1 MRQAKLLNGSRSSRL
16 IRLTGHGET
25 NVIRVWFRPI
35 DQSGDAYAIALGA
48 NGLSNLKREHRRS
61 VLRRITSHP
70 IANGNGTDV
79 VSAIWG
85 EPGVAVPLHTR
96 MAMRGRLARI
106 AEGGAS

>member
-1 MRQAKLLNGSRSSRL
+1 MTERAIFLGRHCGRPIKFVDHRQ
-16 IRLTGHGET
+16 T
-25 NVIRVWFRPI
+25 NVIRLYLDESAATVL
-35 DQSGDAYAIALGA
+35 AIS
-48 NGLSNLKREHRRS
+48 LSKHSVRAELREKRRN

-96 MAMRGRLARI
+96 MAMKGRLARI
-106 AEGGAS
+106 AEGGAT